1 MKRCPGT
8 AASVLAVAIFYLS
21 LPSAAL
27 AQAVDP
33 AGESGISDPP
43 EAAPV
48 AEEAIVVT
56 GSRLRR
62 PAADGASPI
71 SVTDREALAASGQT
85 SLGNVVANLTINTG
99 SQFNSDLQGQGGTV
113 GTAGFNLRG
122 LGLNSTLVLLNGN
135 RSVEY
140 AINNNVG
147 DTFVDI
153 NSLVPQIAIE
163 RIDVLKDGAA
173 ALYGSDAVAGVAN
186 FVTRS
191 KFDGVELQA
200 DYQDAAKG
208 AQREYRIGGIIGGGT
223 DSFRGLLAVEYSDRG
238 ALGAGEQPRVTAG
251 RDISPLSQPGS
262 FLPLAS
268 LPVAGG
274 GTALQPI
281 GGPRPDPL
289 CGDPRVGGLLN
300 VPAPGF
306 CGGDF
311 SSTNTLV
318 PSERRLNAFAQIS
331 YEPSDRIRLAAD
343 LGYSRSTSEASGY
356 PGNPLLFFPV
366 IPANNPGNTFTY
378 TSAFGPVGSG
388 QFIGDPM
395 PTRFLGRAFGPL
407 DPGQTYVFRHDLF
420 RVGLNA
426 SVDIGKAWKL
436 DLHYGYA
443 RSEAESDRPDL
454 DKAEFIRAL
463 NGQGGPN
470 SNQFF
475 NPFANARLAAP
486 GTPQYNDPAVLEA
499 IKVISTESLTRS
511 LHDVVLSANGDV
523 FALPGGN
530 AALAIGGEIRWE
542 SIVGDFSDLANRDGL
557 AFFLGD
563 PDFRGARRV
572 YSVFGELGLPISD
585 KLDIQLAAR
594 FEKYPTGS
602 SFDPKIGI
610 VYKAADAVTLR
621 GSFGTSFRA
630 PNLFQLFGFTTGVE
644 GIDDGLT
651 GQSNT
656 NPSIRTVRNSNL
668 ENENSTAWAFGVD
681 LEPVSRL
688 RLSVDY
694 WRFDFKDRIV
704 REVAQEAVNADVASR
719 RAGGAGDP
727 RVTRNPQTLGIS
739 RLDLS
744 FINAASLKTDGIDVT
759 LTYTI
764 PTDTAGRFVVT
775 ADATRAF
782 SYDIKR
788 NATDL
793 VFDGNGRRNFTNIGV
808 SSPKFRG
815 NFGVAWDLEQFGAS
829 VTGRYIGSYFDDRT
843 GGRQI
848 GNHFTVDAQL
858 SVGIGVGGDKDRIR
872 LSVGAIN
879 LFDQM
884 PPAAVGQQGF
894 DATVHDPR
902 GRVIYAR
909 LKTRF

>member
-1 MKRCPGT
+1 MKHNRGT
-8 AASVLAVAIFYLS
+8 AASVLTLAVACLA
-21 LPSAAL
+21 LPRAAF
-27 AQAVDP
+27 AQDADP
-33 AGESGISDPP
+33 VENAEVTPDATAPQASGDT
-43 EAAPV
+43 
-48 AEEAIVVT
+48 IVVT

-62 PAADGASPI
+62 PSADGASPV
-71 SVTDREALAASGQT
+71 SVTDREALEASGQT

-186 FVTRS
+186 FVTRR

-208 AQREYRIGGIIGGGT
+208 AQREYRIGGVIGGGT
-223 DSFRGLLAVEYSDRG
+223 DTFRGLLAVEYSDRG
-238 ALGAGEQPRVTAG
+238 ALGAGEQPRITAG

-262 FLPLAS
+262 FLPLAV

-318 PSERRLNAFAQIS
+318 PSDRRLNAFAEMS
-331 YEPSDRIRLAAD
+331 YEPSDRIKLSAD
-343 LGYSRSTSEASGY
+343 LGYSRSTSEAAGY
-356 PGNPLLFFPV
+356 PGNALLFFPV

-378 TSAFGPVGSG
+378 TSAFGPPGSG
-388 QFIGDPM
+388 QFIGDRM

-407 DPGQTYVFRHDLF
+407 DPGQTFVFRHDLF
-420 RVGLNA
+420 RVGFNA
-426 SVDIGKAWKL
+426 SVDIGKAWQL

-454 DKAEFIRAL
+454 DRAEFIRAL

-470 SNQFF
+470 GNLWF

-486 GTPQYNDPAVLEA
+486 GSPQFNDPAVLEA

-511 LHDVVLSANGDV
+511 LHDVLVSANGDV

-530 AALAIGGEIRWE
+530 AALAVGGEIRWE
-542 SIVGDFSDLANRDGL
+542 SIVGDYSDLANRDGL

-563 PDFRGARRV
+563 PDFRGSRKV
-572 YSVFGELGLPISD
+572 YSVFGELGLPVFD
-585 KLDIQLAAR
+585 KLDVQLAAR

-668 ENENSTAWAFGVD
+668 ENENSTAWAFGID
-681 LEPVSRL
+681 LTPVSRL
-688 RLSVDY
+688 RISVDY

-719 RAGGAGDP
+719 RAGGPGDP

-744 FINAASLKTDGIDVT
+744 FINAAGLKTDGIDVA

-764 PTDTAGRFVVT
+764 PTDNAGRFVVT
-775 ADATRAF
+775 ADATRVF
-782 SYDIKR
+782 SYDIQR
-788 NATDL
+788 NATDP
-793 VFDGNGRRNFTNIGV
+793 VFDGNGRRNFTNVGV

-815 NFGVAWDLEQFGAS
+815 NFGFAWDMDQFGAS
-829 VTGRYIGSYFDDRT
+829 VTGRYISSYFDDRT

-848 GNHFTVDAQL
+848 GDHFTLDAQL
-858 SVGIGVGGDKDRIR
+858 TVGIGIGDDKDRIK

-879 LFDQM
+879 LFDEM

-902 GRVIYAR
+902 GRVVYAK
-909 LKTRF
+909 LKASF